1 MKLRVLP
8 TGVPWI
14 QEAQTC
20 FFDLFSPSS
29 SQRRFL
35 VSATFSREQGTWIWK
50 SLKVSEKMGKCGQR
64 KELGVRSPGEFLE
77 PWLPPLTHCA
87 VLSKSLSLSELH
99 FPHI

>member
-20 FFDLFSPSS
+20 FFDQFSPSS

-50 SLKVSEKMGKCGQR
+50 NLKVSEKMGKCGQR
-64 KELGVRSPGEFLE
+64 KGLGVRSPRGIPGALASPSNSLCSAEQVSF
-77 PWLPPLTHCA
+77 PL
-87 VLSKSLSLSELH
+87 
-99 FPHI
+99 